1 MFKSVLYQCLGFAL
15 IVWLT
20 STLPGC
26 GGESSVV
33 EGDGGIDAG
42 TAFPQFSK
50 PIPPEVLISTQM
62 TQPILPAQMIRGCHE
77 WRGHRIGGKPVPMMG
92 PLGDA
97 DCGRKN

>member
-1 MFKSVLYQCLGFAL
+1 MFKSVLHPCIGFAL
-15 IVWLT
+15 IVWFA

-26 GGESSVV
+26 GGESPVLE
-33 EGDGGIDAG
+33 EGDTNAG

-62 TQPILPAQMIRGCHE
+62 TQPVLPAQIIRCCHE
-77 WRGHRIGGKPVPMMG
+77 WRGHRIGGKPVPMTG

-97 DCGRKN
+97 DCDCDDD